1 MREQLTTATAQGAIE
16 VTGTACTI
24 VAAGTLCVGIADI
37 FKRSSRSSGPASG
50 L

>member
-16 VTGTACTI
+16 VAGTACRI
-24 VAAGTLCVGIADI
+24 VAAGTVYVAIADI
-37 FKRSSRSSGPASG
+37 FGRCSRSSGAASG